1 MTVTN
6 MIVALH
12 TAPNGFFKSRRP
24 HTENELLS
32 LVRKAASLGFTC
44 FQVGPLSD
52 FVDIDGKRLRRVLAQ
67 YGMKTNV
74 HVGGL
79 YDAEE
84 FAKTGEE
91 YRRAQKE
98 IHRGI
103 ELCREINSK
112 LVSFHPPFFTKKDI
126 DKKLVSRARE
136 RFLRL
141 VGKESEFA
149 YNNGIKMALES
160 FCYSPFIFKG
170 LRDFMEF
177 ISCFPSVK
185 IGVLLEV
192 GHLYQAGF
200 NLDEVTKVFKGRLL
214 DVHVHDATLQE
225 DFRRATHL
233 PIGEGSI
240 NSSHV
245 VNILRECKYD
255 GWLTLE
261 IHGSEEDIIESK
273 QLLENIIKNTA

>member
-1 MTVTN
+1 

-12 TAPNGFFKSRRP
+12 TAPNGFFKSKRP
-24 HTENELLS
+24 HAENELLS
-32 LVRKAASLGFTC
+32 LVQKAASLGFTC

-52 FVDIDGKRLRRVLAQ
+52 FVDIDGKRLRGVLAQ
-67 YGMKTNV
+67 YNMKTNV

-103 ELCREINSK
+103 ELCREIDSK
-112 LVSFHPPFFTKKDI
+112 LVSFHPPFFAKKDI

-149 YNNGIKMALES
+149 YTNGIKMALES

-170 LRDFMEF
+170 LGDFMQF

-200 NLDEVTKVFKGRLL
+200 NLDEAAEVFKGRLS

-240 NSSHV
+240 NFFHV
-245 VNILRECKYD
+245 VDILRKCKYD

-261 IHGSEEDIIESK
+261 IHGSEQEIIESK

>member
-1 MTVTN
+1 MIVAN

-12 TAPNGFFKSRRP
+12 AAPNGFFKSRP
-24 HTENELLS
+24 PYTENELLS
-32 LVRKAASLGFTC
+32 LVRKAASLGFKC

-52 FVDIDGKRLRRVLAQ
+52 FADIDGKRLRSVLAQ
-67 YGMKTNV
+67 YGMKSNV

-79 YDAEE
+79 YNAEE

-103 ELCREINSK
+103 ELCREIDSK
-112 LVSFHPPFFTKKDI
+112 LVSFHPPFFTKKDV
-126 DKKLVSRARE
+126 DRKLESRAGA
-136 RFLRL
+136 RFLEL
-141 VGKESEFA
+141 AKKEVEFA
-149 YNNGIKMALES
+149 CANGIKMALES

-170 LRDFMEF
+170 LRDFIQF
-177 ISCFPSVK
+177 ISYFPSAK
-185 IGVLLEV
+185 FGVLVEV

-200 NLDEVTKVFKGRLL
+200 NLDKVIQVFKGRLL

-233 PIGEGSI
+233 PIGKGSI
-240 NSSHV
+240 NFCHL
-245 VNILRECKYD
+245 VNILRSQ
-255 GWLTLE
+255 
-261 IHGSEEDIIESK
+261 I
-273 QLLENIIKNTA
+273 